1 MINFVEWVCNQFKDL
16 QMSKTHY
23 QMKLHKQQLLLWS
36 FSRKYTRKGTNT
48 NSPPLSIEPP
58 RKKSYQIGKWNIH
71 IFCCRVIQSNKS
83 AFYFAKWT
91 WTELN
96 YAEHL
101 VYTVR
106 NMHGAQLQTVLPYG
120 LDWQNGFG
128 PSWPTLYTYPFHTK
142 LYNNLAPALLFKNKK
157 IAPEGGSSNFS
168 PTPNLIF
175 GGGVKSPCKISET

>member
-1 MINFVEWVCNQFKDL
+1 
-16 QMSKTHY
+16 
-23 QMKLHKQQLLLWS
+23 MKLHKQQLLLWS

-106 NMHGAQLQTVLPYG
+106 NMHGAQLSSPMAWIGKMGLGQADQHCTLTLSPQNCTITWRLPGLCRGFESEIKNLGQNLGHTRRHADTQTRR
-120 LDWQNGFG
+120 
-128 PSWPTLYTYPFHTK
+128 HTHTQRC
-142 LYNNLAPALLFKNKK
+142 L
-157 IAPEGGSSNFS
+157 
-168 PTPNLIF
+168 
-175 GGGVKSPCKISET
+175 